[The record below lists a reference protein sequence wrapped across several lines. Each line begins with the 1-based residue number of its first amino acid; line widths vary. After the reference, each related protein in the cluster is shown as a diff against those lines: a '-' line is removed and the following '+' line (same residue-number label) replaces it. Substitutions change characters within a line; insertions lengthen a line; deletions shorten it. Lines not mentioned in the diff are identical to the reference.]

1 MKFLEDL
8 QHQNNEID
16 LKSVIPQIKAKVLHE
31 KILVLS
37 GMDPKEKT
45 RMYKLARIFGAKVEK
60 KVEGNVT
67 THVVATKCDTEA
79 VNFAR
84 QFDGIFIVS
93 PNWLWS
99 CAEKWICLD
108 EKEFLI

>member
-8 QHQNNEID
+8 QQENNEID
-16 LKSVIPQIKAKVLHE
+16 LKSVIPQIKAKVLHT
-31 KILVLS
+31 KIIVLS

-45 RMYKLARIFGAKVEK
+45 KIYKLARMFGAKVEK
-60 KVEGNVT
+60 KVDGNVT

>member
-1 MKFLEDL
+1 MKFIEEL
-8 QHQNNEID
+8 QHENNEID
-16 LKSVIPQIKAKVLHE
+16 LKSVIPQIKSKVLHE
-31 KILVLS
+31 KTIVLS

-45 RMYKLARIFGAKVEK
+45 RMYKLARNFGAKVDK
-60 KVEGNVT
+60 KVENNVT
-67 THVVATKCDTEA
+67 THVVAAKCDTEA
-79 VNFAR
+79 VNYAR

-108 EKEFLI
+108 EKDFLI

>member
-1 MKFLEDL
+1 MNFTEELKHEN
-8 QHQNNEID
+8 HEID

-31 KILVLS
+31 KTIVLS

-45 RMYKLARIFGAKVEK
+45 RMYKLAKNFGAKVDK
-60 KVEGNVT
+60 KVVNDVT